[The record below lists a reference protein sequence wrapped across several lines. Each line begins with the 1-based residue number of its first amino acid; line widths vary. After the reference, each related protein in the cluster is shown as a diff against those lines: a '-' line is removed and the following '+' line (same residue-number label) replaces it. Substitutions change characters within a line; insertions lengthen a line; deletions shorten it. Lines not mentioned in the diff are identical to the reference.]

1 MLLDLVLEIRKVVSV
16 VIIVLVVILG
26 RCGGDGGLGVM
37 TTGGEEYRRQGNKG
51 LRE

>member
-16 VIIVLVVILG
+16 VIIVLMILG
-26 RCGGDGGLGVM
+26 RGCGDGGLGVM